1 LGRSTNLNA
10 QTASQLVRRNSD
22 LSLGGGS
29 VFKAVNPHD
38 TDVSYMLDTLNII
51 AHKIDELRGMK
62 MNKDGQSLLNILLK
76 LNTDLSKG
84 VVLVDV
90 ARQL

>member
-1 LGRSTNLNA
+1 
-10 QTASQLVRRNSD
+10 
-22 LSLGGGS
+22 
-29 VFKAVNPHD
+29 
-38 TDVSYMLDTLNII
+38 MLDTLNII

-84 VVLVDV
+84 VVLVER